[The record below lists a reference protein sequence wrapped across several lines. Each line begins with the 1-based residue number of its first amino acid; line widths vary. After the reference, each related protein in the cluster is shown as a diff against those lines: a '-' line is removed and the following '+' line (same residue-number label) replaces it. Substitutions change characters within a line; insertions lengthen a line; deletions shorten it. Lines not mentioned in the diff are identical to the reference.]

1 MIFVKFC
8 KSKKNCK
15 SSKIFIIVLSKRK
28 YKMIEQQLN
37 VEIEDGHEVSW
48 AENFRMV
55 DIKINA

>member
-48 AENFRMV
+48 AENFRMGYP
-55 DIKINA
+55 